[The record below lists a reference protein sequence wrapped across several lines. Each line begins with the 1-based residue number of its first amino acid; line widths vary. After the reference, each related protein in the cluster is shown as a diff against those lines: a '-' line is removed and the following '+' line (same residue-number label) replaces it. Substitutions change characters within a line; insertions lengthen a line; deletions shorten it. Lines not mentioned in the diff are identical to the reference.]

1 MTTDTAVLLS
11 VRQARPGR
19 PTPGF
24 VSFVQSFGYVS
35 LSVDSKNVARVP
47 IAAVFDQGQGPSVW
61 VVDPVGA
68 TLRVVRVALAGYDA
82 DSAFIGAGVP
92 EGAKVVALGVHKL
105 AEGEKVRVVENL
117 AGL

>member
-1 MTTDTAVLLS
+1 M
-11 VRQARPGR
+11 
-19 PTPGF
+19 
-24 VSFVQSFGYVS
+24 
-35 LSVDSKNVARVP
+35 
-47 IAAVFDQGQGPSVW
+47 
-61 VVDPVGA
+61 VDPVGA

-82 DSAFIGAGVP
+82 EHAFIGAGVP